1 MDANNREEFLNLYK
15 MAIVKIYDNDKI
27 TSEEQEAFLLFI
39 QHNFKMFT
47 TENQLINNANVI
59 EYVTKFIRLMS
70 VTNITSQIDVTL
82 HDIVDKIKSTTSM
95 TNYCISEKIFMAI
108 LLAIKILRSNYPY
121 DLVFKFSTSAIGKSK
136 LQDSSFRCSGGKEI
150 ASRDPVG
157 SNFFELEPEYI
168 FPLEYNSSDDHDI
181 GIGSY
186 GSYEDPIPLNGGQ
199 KSRRR
204 HRRHRIFKSKSKT
217 HRRRRNS
224 RIRKHKKHTSHI
236 R

>member
-95 TNYCISEKIFMAI
+95 TNYCISEKYLWLYF
-108 LLAIKILRSNYPY
+108 
-121 DLVFKFSTSAIGKSK
+121 
-136 LQDSSFRCSGGKEI
+136 
-150 ASRDPVG
+150 
-157 SNFFELEPEYI
+157 
-168 FPLEYNSSDDHDI
+168 
-181 GIGSY
+181 
-186 GSYEDPIPLNGGQ
+186 
-199 KSRRR
+199 
-204 HRRHRIFKSKSKT
+204 
-217 HRRRRNS
+217 
-224 RIRKHKKHTSHI
+224 
-236 R
+236 